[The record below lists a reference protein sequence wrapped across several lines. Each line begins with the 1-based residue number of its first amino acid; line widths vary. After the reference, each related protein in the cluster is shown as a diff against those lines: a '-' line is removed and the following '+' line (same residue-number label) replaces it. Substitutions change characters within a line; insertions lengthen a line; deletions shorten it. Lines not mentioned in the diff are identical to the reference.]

1 MPGRGGLN
9 TLLVVVAA
17 VPLLLTVVDFVLA
30 RGNQSLQAELA
41 RRQHQIAEG
50 AQIAHAN
57 QLLVRQI
64 AVTAVRDKNAQLRE
78 LLSRN
83 GITIKITPKAGNGAT
98 E

>member
-9 TLLVVVAA
+9 TLLVVLAA
-17 VPLLLTVVDFVLA
+17 VPLLLTFVDFVLA

-41 RRQHQIAEG
+41 RRQHLIAEG

-64 AVTAVRDKNAQLRE
+64 AVTAIKDKDAQLRD

-83 GITIKITPKAGNGAT
+83 GITVKVTPKAGNGQP

>member
-9 TLLVVVAA
+9 TLLVVLAA
-17 VPLLLTVVDFVLA
+17 VPLLLTVIDFVLA

-41 RRQHQIAEG
+41 RRQHMIAEG

-57 QLLVRQI
+57 QVLVREI
-64 AVTAVRDKNAQLRE
+64 AVTAVKDKDTQLRD

-83 GITIKITPKAGNGAT
+83 GITIKVTPKANNGPT